1 VRITEIDTHVLVQP
15 AFDTTAASSAQDDI
29 VVEIHTDEGIS
40 GIGETD
46 VNPWIARAC
55 IEAPGTHNM
64 GLGLAEMLIGA
75 DPLDVEGLW
84 EKLYVGSAMNGRR
97 GAVINA
103 IGALDMALHDLRGKA
118 HGKPCHELLGDSV
131 RDHIV
136 PYASLQPETSNFDEY
151 RTSLVDW
158 AERAVAAGFRAV
170 KAEVTLEGPYA
181 HTGLREPWERSTQ
194 VLSEVRAAIGPQTA
208 LLVDVQYAFPDADTA
223 LGVLADWL
231 EFDLFFVETPL
242 WPDDLDGYRRVAS
255 EQPIPIAAG
264 EWLTTRFE
272 HLELMKHGEI
282 QVVQPDIGRVGGT
295 ALLAQAGQGRHPAGI
310 GRLGH
315 PGQQDQGL
323 VALVPGREQFGQGQH
338 CARVVVLQLE
348 GPAQRGLVA
357 SRSQSVGLGLRR
369 GQLGHELPHRGFGQG
384 ADEGVDH
391 LAPRDGEH
399 GRDGLH
405 GEAGGH
411 VGVGVD
417 VDLGQLDH
425 PVGRRDHPFED
436 RAQGAART
444 APLGPQVDHH
454 GDDGGAIEDVALE
467 GCVGD
472 VGHRR

>member
-118 HGKPCHELLGDSV
+118 HGKPCHELLGGAVTD
-131 RDHIV
+131 RIT
-136 PYASLQPETSNFDEY
+136 PYASLQPETSSFEEY
-151 RTSLVDW
+151 VESMVQW
-158 AERAVAAGFRAV
+158 ARRAVAAGFRAV

-194 VLSEVRAAIGPQTA
+194 VLSEVRAAIGLQTA

-282 QVVQPDIGRVGGT
+282 QVVQPDIGRVGGLT
-295 ALLAQAGQGRHPAGI
+295 EAKRVAELAAS
-310 GRLGH
+310 LG
-315 PGQQDQGL
+315 
-323 VALVPGREQFGQGQH
+323 V
-338 CARVVVLQLE
+338 RVVPHLWKTGISIAAAAHLAAVSPNCDYIEFLPAELSASPMRKDLTSDDLQMIDGQL
-348 GPAQRGLVA
+348 PLPTKP
-357 SRSQSVGLGLRR
+357 GLGV
-369 GQLGHELPHRGFGQG
+369 ELN
-384 ADEGVDH
+384 
-391 LAPRDGEH
+391 RD
-399 GRDGLH
+399 
-405 GEAGGH
+405 
-411 VGVGVD
+411 
-417 VDLGQLDH
+417 
-425 PVGRRDHPFED
+425 
-436 RAQGAART
+436 
-444 APLGPQVDHH
+444 
-454 GDDGGAIEDVALE
+454 ALE
-467 GCVGD
+467 RYAAEAREITGGSLV
-472 VGHRR
+472 